1 MKKVLFAL
9 VVGVGLQAF
18 AGVSLL
24 TSTVVIGGDKVYD
37 YSLSRILDRPI
48 REVASALGEV
58 CVLTEHF
65 YYKGGL
71 GYVQVLLLKGGLE
84 SGGRTVKE
92 VIPYGPSSA
101 GGHLRVW
108 YMTKRRESVLALL
121 YELSDGSAGFVSF
134 CSL

>member
-1 MKKVLFAL
+1 VKKVLVAL
-9 VVGVGLQAF
+9 VVGLGLQAF

-24 TSTVVIGGDKVYD
+24 TSTIVIGGDKVYD
-37 YSLSRILDRPI
+37 YSLSRMLDRPI

-71 GYVQVLLLKGGLE
+71 GYARVLLLKSGLE
-84 SGGRTVKE
+84 SGGWTVRE
-92 VIPYGPSSA
+92 IVPYGPSSS
-101 GGHLRVW
+101 GRFGVW
-108 YMTKRRESVLALL
+108 YMTKRRESVLAVL
-121 YELSDGSAGFVSF
+121 YEFSDGSAGVVSF

>member
-1 MKKVLFAL
+1 MKKVLVAL
-9 VVGVGLQAF
+9 VVGLGLQAF

-24 TSTVVIGGDKVYD
+24 TSTIVIGGDKVYD
-37 YSLSRILDRPI
+37 YSLSRMLDRPI

-71 GYVQVLLLKGGLE
+71 GYARVLLLKSGLE
-84 SGGRTVKE
+84 SGGWTVRE
-92 VIPYGPSSA
+92 VVPYGLSSS
-101 GGHLRVW
+101 GRLGVW
-108 YMTKRRESVLALL
+108 YMTKRRESVLAVL
-121 YELSDGSAGFVSF
+121 YEFSDGSAGVVSF

>member
-1 MKKVLFAL
+1 VKKVLVAL
-9 VVGVGLQAF
+9 VVGLGLQAF

-24 TSTVVIGGDKVYD
+24 TSTIVIGGDKVYD
-37 YSLSRILDRPI
+37 YSLSRMLDRPI

-71 GYVQVLLLKGGLE
+71 GYARVLLLKSGLE
-84 SGGRTVKE
+84 SGGWTVRE
-92 VIPYGPSSA
+92 VVPYGLSSR
-101 GGHLRVW
+101 GRLGVW
-108 YMTKRRESVLALL
+108 YMTKRRESVLAVL
-121 YELSDGSAGFVSF
+121 YEFSDGSAGVVSF